1 MIALIIT
8 IIVMLILVAVTV
20 RTVVNSGL
28 FKHAGDAVNAHSMQ
42 EAREK
47 LGTTLS
53 GAMAEKYINKD
64 YNENEFLDD
73 YIRDNLPDSKIA
85 GDIVIIDGWAFEL
98 DRTVPEIKQNLGKE
112 GDYTFP
118 KILSVTANIA
128 ENKENATL
136 TIEAE
141 ETENGIDKIEI
152 YLDGKKVDE
161 RDCGGSK
168 ETVTITTNPL
178 TDNGKYI
185 IKVYSKLMATEIK
198 EITEL
203 IPITKLEV
211 TSSNSTDNT
220 YATITV
226 KTQEVKK
233 GIQKIEITKADGTVV
248 VSEECNGNK
257 ELIIKDYR
265 VEENG
270 MYTVT
275 VYAENNATKTITITG
290 LAELTTNRT
299 GLKVGDYIAYTPD
312 TAGNYT
318 KITTATGGNSDQSI
332 PQDTTLKWRVMSIN
346 NDWSVDIVSD
356 EPISSPVSFR
366 GAIGY
371 NNGVLL
377 LNDLCKSQYS
387 NSTLGV
393 TARSIDYVD
402 IENKFN
408 NTGIA
413 ARNNY
418 TYYGTKYGSTKTYS
432 SNYSYAPD
440 IYDRVGNDTID
451 ESIDYYGNPTTKTYA
466 QKGTLTVKQTL
477 YHCSNIPT
485 NYFNDSAFY
494 GLIFGD
500 GNRSYWLASRY
511 ANCRETHAEFGLRAV
526 RIGGLSGLD
535 VFGSNKSSGGET
547 GITPVCGIRP
557 VVTLG
562 PNIKIYSGGG
572 TADSPKAISL

>member
-28 FKHAGDAVNAHSMQ
+28 FKHAGDAVNTHSMQ

-118 KILSVTANIA
+118 KILSVTANISD
-128 ENKENATL
+128 NKETA
-136 TIEAE
+136 
-141 ETENGIDKIEI
+141 
-152 YLDGKKVDE
+152 
-161 RDCGGSK
+161 
-168 ETVTITTNPL
+168 ITTNPL